1 MVNTKLRRTN
11 VIVVTMPIGCGEFAG
26 SVFKIR
32 NRRLIRVYSTARA
45 DRDRAGCAALEG
57 YRKTVKPTIFDEER
71 IDLQEFFRDEVA
83 AVARIVGHCM

>member
-1 MVNTKLRRTN
+1 
-11 VIVVTMPIGCGEFAG
+11 MPIGCGEFAG

-32 NRRLIRVYSTARA
+32 NRRLIRVYSTSRV
-45 DRDRAGCAALEG
+45 DRDLAAIAALEG